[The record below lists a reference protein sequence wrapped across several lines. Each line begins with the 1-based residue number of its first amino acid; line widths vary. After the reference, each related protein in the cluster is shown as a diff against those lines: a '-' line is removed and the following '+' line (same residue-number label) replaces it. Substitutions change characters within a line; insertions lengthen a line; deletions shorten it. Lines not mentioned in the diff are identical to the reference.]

1 VGAFVHGMGFGV
13 ADWVDFG
20 LPTTFARDA
29 SVGVPRC

>member
-1 VGAFVHGMGFGV
+1 VGAVAHGMGFGV